1 MKRDNN
7 SWLYKNSLSLVMLF
21 LFLLSLSGQIYT
33 GMQEYNDER
42 QEDNAPPVSLPGY
55 LKSGHFLQSTF
66 ENWES
71 EFLQLTALILLTVS
85 LRQIGS
91 SESKAIGKEEP
102 VDREPD
108 PRREGAPWPV
118 RKGGIALTL
127 YKNSLSLAFLL
138 LFLGSFALHLY
149 GSHKDFNEKQRRKG
163 KPGKTMRAYF
173 GESRPWFE
181 SFQNWQS
188 EFVSVAAI
196 VVLSIYLRQKGSP
209 ESKPVDT
216 PNMETGD

>member
-1 MKRDNN
+1 MKKDNS
-7 SWLYKNSLSLVMLF
+7 SWLYKNSLSLALLF
-21 LFLLSLSGQIYT
+21 LFVLSMAGQVYT

-42 QEDNAPPVSLPGY
+42 LEDNALPVTLPTY

-71 EFLQLTALILLTVS
+71 EFLQMAAYIVLTVS

-91 SESKAIGKEEP
+91 SESKPIGKEEP

-118 RKGGIALTL
+118 RKGGIALAL
-127 YKNSLSLAFLL
+127 YKHSLSLAFAL
-138 LFLGSFALHLY
+138 LFLGSFVVHLY
-149 GSHKDFNEKQRRKG
+149 GSHKDFNEEQMRKG

-173 GESRPWFE
+173 VDSRPWFE

-188 EFVSVAAI
+188 EFFSVAAI

-216 PNMETGD
+216 PNMETES